1 MFLVIM
7 CDNTFCLRS
16 LCLFVGCVAVMELR
30 HRSLVTEEV
39 EVGCWTFFR
48 LDLSK
53 ITSAPVTFEMYAAPV
68 DPFSKILARIPGDS
82 FLQAEINVSL

>member
-1 MFLVIM
+1 MKTDMVDVDRDMVL
-7 CDNTFCLRS
+7 L
-16 LCLFVGCVAVMELR
+16 VGCVAVMELR
-30 HRSLVTEEV
+30 HKNLVTDEI

-68 DPFSKILARIPGDS
+68 DPVSKILARIPGDS